1 VASSVGI
8 FDSGVGG
15 LTVASALYALR
26 PDLEISY
33 VADTA
38 CFPYGDQPPE
48 AVADRASAITSRLVA
63 DGAAAVVVAC
73 NTASS
78 AALERLR
85 EEQSIPIVGMEPP
98 LKPAAALSRTRRVAV
113 LATPGTVAG
122 ARLARLAA
130 DHASDVEVFAL
141 AMHGLA
147 DLIEE
152 GAIDGPAVERML
164 REALEAPLNQGVDV
178 IALGCTHYGFLRP
191 LLVELLPEGVTV
203 LDAALPVAR
212 RVIDVID
219 APAPVATTERAPEV
233 VCYPS
238 GDASAFERVLSQLRG
253 AQADLPPIRV
263 ERLAA

>member
-1 VASSVGI
+1 LTSVGI

-15 LTVASALYALR
+15 LTVATALHTLR
-26 PDLEISY
+26 PDLDIRY

-38 CFPYGDQPPE
+38 HFPYGDQPAE
-48 AVADRASAITSRLVA
+48 LVAERASAITARLVA
-63 DGAAAVVVAC
+63 DGVAAAVVAC

-98 LKPAAALSRTRRVAV
+98 LKPAAEQSRSRRVAV

-122 ARLARLAA
+122 ARLARLAE
-130 DHASDVEVFAL
+130 DHAGDVEVFTL
-141 AMHGLA
+141 AMTGLA
-147 DLIEE
+147 DLVEA
-152 GAIDGPAVERML
+152 GKIDGVEVEAML
-164 REALEAPLNQGVDV
+164 RDALAGPLAQGVDV
-178 IALGCTHYGFLRP
+178 VALGCTHYGFLRP
-191 LLVELLPEGVTV
+191 LLTRLLPKGVLA

-212 RVIDVID
+212 RVVNVLGDD
-219 APAPVATTERAPEV
+219 ATAAEERGEV

-238 GDASAFERVLSQLRG
+238 GDAAAFERVLSRLRG

-263 ERLAA
+263 ERIAA